1 MNYHVFENA
10 DQVVHALANG
20 LKEYSELGRPVHI
33 SLSGGSTPSQLFAYL
48 AGSEFAKSIQWQ
60 NLHFW
65 WGDERCVAP
74 EDEQSNYGQAKA
86 LLFDHIAIPAEN
98 IHRIRGEEFAAMEA
112 IRFAQEMIAEIPEKD
127 GLPEFDWILLGM
139 GTDGH
144 TASLFPGQ
152 TDYDTTEIA
161 AIAAHPDT
169 RQIRVTKTAHLL
181 ANAKRITYL
190 VLGASKSAVIK
201 QIADNAPAAEAY
213 PAAKVSSKAG
223 TTEWYLDSEA
233 AKELA

>member
-1 MNYHVFENA
+1 MSLA
-10 DQVVHALANG
+10 DQFISHC
-20 LKEYSELGRPVHI
+20 PVAAPR
-33 SLSGGSTPSQLFAYL
+33 LSC
-48 AGSEFAKSIQWQ
+48 
-60 NLHFW
+60 LHFW
-65 WGDERCVAP
+65 RALSLLSLSSGKIFTFGGATNVALRQKMR
-74 EDEQSNYGQAKA
+74 QSNYGQAKA

-112 IRFAQEMIAEIPEKD
+112 IRFAEEMIAEIPEKD
-127 GLPEFDWILLGM
+127 GVPEFDWILLGM

-201 QIADNAPAAEAY
+201 EIADNAPAAEAY